1 MNGVGIMAAVTFRE
15 AARKKVLWMALVAGA
30 AFLALFGTGLHFQ
43 TGDLARR
50 VHNPVIR
57 RQILNSMLMMG
68 FYAADLLTVV
78 MAILTSA
85 DTLSGEISSGA
96 IHAIATKPVTRRQ
109 ILTGKW
115 LGFAAMLAVY
125 VLLMAGG
132 VALIAYLISGVT
144 AQFLWCGLALIWLE
158 SIVVLN
164 LTLLFGTV
172 FSTLTNGVVVLGL
185 FGMAFIAGWIEQF
198 GAITHSPRAVQT
210 GIVASLIMPSESLWR
225 RAAFEMQ
232 SPLTGAINL
241 SPFSTASVPSLPMVG
256 YAAVYLTIA
265 LLLAL
270 HQFRVRDL

>member
-1 MNGVGIMAAVTFRE
+1 MRGVWIMAAVTFRE

-30 AFLALFGTGLHFQ
+30 AFLILFGAGLHFQ
-43 TGDLARR
+43 AGDIARR

-57 RQILNSMLMMG
+57 RQILDVPLMMG
-68 FYAADLLTVV
+68 LYAADLLTVV

-85 DTLSGEISSGA
+85 DTLSGEIASGV
-96 IHAIATKPVTRRQ
+96 IHAVATKPVTRRQ
-109 ILTGKW
+109 ILLGKW

-125 VLLMAGG
+125 VLLMGGG
-132 VALIAYLISGVT
+132 VALIADLMSGVT
-144 AQFLWCGLALIWLE
+144 AQFLWRGLALIWLE

-164 LTLLFGTV
+164 VTLLCGTLL
-172 FSTLTNGVVVLGL
+172 STLTSGVVVLGL
-185 FGMAFIAGWIEQF
+185 FGMAFLAGWIEQI
-198 GAITHSPRAVQT
+198 GALTHSPRAVET

-232 SPLTGAINL
+232 SPLIGLID
-241 SPFSTASVPSLPMVG
+241 SPFSNASVPSLPMVG
-256 YAAVYLTIA
+256 YAVAYLAIA